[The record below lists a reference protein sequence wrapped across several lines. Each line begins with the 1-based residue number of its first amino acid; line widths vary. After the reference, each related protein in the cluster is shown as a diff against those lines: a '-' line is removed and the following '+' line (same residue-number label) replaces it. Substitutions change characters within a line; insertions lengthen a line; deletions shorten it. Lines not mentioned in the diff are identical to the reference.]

1 MIIKKLKLENIRS
14 YTNQEIEFPSGNIL
28 LSGNIGSG
36 KTSLLLAIDFVLFGL
51 RRGSLS
57 GASLLKHG
65 EDTGSVELCFDID
78 GKEIIIKRALKRGK
92 SSIGQDF
99 GFISIDGENFDC
111 TTIQL
116 KQKVLEL
123 FNYPMEYLTKSKSL
137 VYNYTVYTPQ
147 EEMKAILL
155 ADSQERLTILRKV
168 FGIDKYQRIGDN
180 SKIVVGALKT
190 KQKEM
195 EFKISDLVDKINER
209 DEKRARFSELKI
221 VLEGLDI
228 KLKDIVHK
236 INSSKKQ
243 IEVIEEEKVQ
253 RDSFLKEIE
262 ILENNIR
269 NLIDSRLRNNKTIE
283 VLQQEINSLESDLK
297 VKENFDLDALNK
309 RILGK
314 EEDIRRHEVAMKGLL
329 KKIHESELRI
339 NEANKNK
346 EGIFGLDYCPYCKQ
360 NVGENHKH
368 KIHELE
374 NLKIKE
380 NEEVLSGV
388 KTHEKEILD
397 IVNSLKE
404 EVEKLKKQKSAYELY
419 KFKRENLDKK
429 YKQLDELLDE
439 QKNLKGKIGELNV
452 KKSSVN
458 ISLDKIPDVHK
469 KYFDIKTELD
479 RFLNA
484 EKELVMDKAR
494 SESEFKITSEVI
506 EKLSEDILKGENIKK
521 NILKYSK
528 LISLLDTAF
537 VNLVQ
542 TMEKQM
548 MMKVHSDFDRL
559 FRDWFKILVS
569 DENLKIRL
577 DYDFTPLIEQN
588 GYDMDYLHLS
598 GGEKTAA
605 ALAYR
610 LALNQVINTVMSEI
624 NTRDLLILDE
634 PTDGFSSEQVDRIRL
649 ILEELG
655 VKQVIIVSHDPK
667 IESFVDRVIRFEK
680 VDGFSKV
687 V

>member
-14 YTNQEIEFPSGNIL
+14 YANQEIEFPSGNIL

-51 RRGSLS
+51 RRGALS

-65 EDTGSVELCFDID
+65 EEKGSVELCFEID
-78 GKEIIIKRALKRGK
+78 DKEIIIKRTLKRGK
-92 SSIGQDF
+92 TSIGQDF
-99 GFISIDGENFDC
+99 GFISIDGENSDC
-111 TTIQL
+111 TAIQL

-147 EEMKAILL
+147 EEMKAILF
-155 ADSQERLTILRKV
+155 ADPQERLTILRKV

-180 SKIVVGALKT
+180 SKIVIGALKT

-195 EFKISDLVDKINER
+195 EFRISDLMDKINER

-221 VLEGLDI
+221 LLEEANI
-228 KLKDIVHK
+228 KLKEIIEK
-236 INSSKKQ
+236 INRYKKQ
-243 IEVIEEEKVQ
+243 IEVIEEEKIQ

-262 ILENNIR
+262 ILKNNIK
-269 NLIDSRLRNNKTIE
+269 NLIESRLRNNRTVE

-297 VKENFDLDALNK
+297 VKESFDLDSLNK

-314 EEDIRRHEVAMKGLL
+314 EEDIRRHEVIMKDAL
-329 KKIHESELRI
+329 KKIHEAELRI

-346 EGIFGLDYCPYCKQ
+346 EGIFELDYCPYCKQ
-360 NVGENHKH
+360 NVGEGHKN

-380 NEEVLSGV
+380 NEEVLNGV
-388 KTHEKEILD
+388 LSHEKEILG
-397 IVNSLKE
+397 IINSLKE
-404 EVEKLKKQKSAYELY
+404 EIDKLKRQKGTYELY

-439 QKNLKGKIGELNV
+439 QKNLKSKIGELNV
-452 KKSSVN
+452 KKSSLN
-458 ISLDKIPDVHK
+458 TSLDKIPDVYK
-469 KYFDIKTELD
+469 KYFEIKNELD
-479 RFLNA
+479 SFLDI
-484 EKELVMDKAR
+484 EKEFVRDKAR
-494 SESEFKITSEVI
+494 SESESRILAELI
-506 EKLSEDILKGENIKK
+506 EKLSNDILNGEEIKK
-521 NILKYSK
+521 KILEYSK
-528 LISLLDTAF
+528 LISWLDTGF

-542 TMEKQM
+542 TMEKQI
-548 MMKVHSDFDRL
+548 MMKVHSDFDSL

-588 GYDMDYLHLS
+588 GYDTDYLHLS

-610 LALNQVINTVMSEI
+610 LALNQVINTVMSDI
-624 NTRDLLILDE
+624 NTKDLLILDE
-634 PTDGFSSEQVDRIRL
+634 PTDGFSSEQVDKIRL

-667 IESFVDRVIRFEK
+667 IESFVDSVIRFEK